1 MQPPENGGHSLNKR
15 LNSRRLYTPVGVAKV
30 KAKAVLG
37 LILGLEKARGDT
49 APLILMGDM
58 GMDRAGKALLWAQ
71 GRNRAGK
78 GHNTAATTTLVM
90 KPMDNPG
97 ADPVTGAAIAVTN
110 ATQTKGLDLVM
121 VVSHLYLLRG
131 AIRPLGQ
138 LSRK

>member
-1 MQPPENGGHSLNKR
+1 M
-15 LNSRRLYTPVGVAKV
+15 V
-30 KAKAVLG
+30 KAVLG

-58 GMDRAGKALLWAQ
+58 GMDRAGKALLVTQ

-78 GHNTAATTTLVM
+78 DRSTAVTTTSVM

-97 ADPVTGAAIAVTN
+97 ADPVTGAATAVATN
-110 ATQTKGLDLVM
+110 ATQDIGPDLEM
-121 VVSHLYLLRG
+121 VVSHLYLLLG
-131 AIRPLGQ
+131 GIRPLGQ